1 MHRTCLGLHA
11 LSAKRNSA
19 MTERPLRVHRL
30 FVDAELGPRST
41 VELPEAVS
49 HHAARV
55 LRLKDGDTVV
65 LFDGRGGE
73 YDARLVIA
81 GRSQESAETGERR
94 DPERESPLRVT
105 LVQAISSSDKM
116 DLTIQKAVEL
126 GVTAIQP
133 VFSAKSLVR
142 LSGER
147 EEKKLAHWRRI
158 VIAACEQCGRNRLPE
173 VREAT
178 SVEACSRMSGISGE
192 AVLRLLLSPDGK
204 AGLKA
209 ITLKTGQAITLAAG
223 PEAGFSDDEERVL
236 QRAGFVPIR
245 LGPRIL
251 RTETAALAALAA
263 LNALAGDF

>member
-1 MHRTCLGLHA
+1 
-11 LSAKRNSA
+11 
-19 MTERPLRVHRL
+19 MTERPQRVHRL
-30 FVDAELGPRST
+30 FVDATLGPRST
-41 VELPEAVS
+41 VQLSEPAA

-55 LRLKDGDTVV
+55 LRLNDGDAVV

-73 YDARLVIA
+73 YAARLVVA
-81 GRSQESAETGERR
+81 GRSQVSAETGERR

-133 VFSAKSLVR
+133 VFSARSLVR

-147 EEKKLAHWRRI
+147 EAKKLAHWRRI

-173 VREAT
+173 VREAM
-178 SVEACSRMSGISGE
+178 SVEASSRLPRAE
-192 AVLRLLLSPDGK
+192 ELRLLLSPEG
-204 AGLKA
+204 AAALKD
-209 ITLKTGQAITLAAG
+209 IRPQPGQAISLAVG
-223 PEAGFSDDEERVL
+223 PEAGFSDEEEQALR
-236 QRAGFVPIR
+236 RAGYGQLR